1 MSTLLSWHGMVQNH
15 CTFKALAPAYAKGR
29 MRRSRGGSRTSSAS
43 ARSAQQSTGLE
54 GGQDKPQASSPCCI
68 ESHMQQLSHALA
80 WSMQEELRVLQENGF
95 EEDSYAYVAC
105 MAVDRDSRRTGAAT
119 ALLGAA
125 ERMAGK
131 WQQNF
136 VLLHTYADNFPGLRL
151 YHRNGCAL
159 EHTTLAF
166 SAQDIEAC
174 SSLPAA
180 SWADAAGTVASC
192 ASHMQDLT
200 LQQLDEVFGCT
211 CCSSHAMPRL
221 HDHMPGAAMH
231 L

>member
-1 MSTLLSWHGMVQNH
+1 M
-15 CTFKALAPAYAKGR
+15 
-29 MRRSRGGSRTSSAS
+29 
-43 ARSAQQSTGLE
+43 
-54 GGQDKPQASSPCCI
+54 
-68 ESHMQQLSHALA
+68 
-80 WSMQEELRVLQENGF
+80 LQENGF

-105 MAVDRDSRRTGAAT
+105 MAVDRESRRTGAAT

-159 EHTTLAF
+159 EHTSLIF

-174 SSLPAA
+174 FSTAAA
-180 SWADAAGTVASC
+180 SWADAAGTVAPVQVPC
-192 ASHMQDLT
+192 KT
-200 LQQLDEVFGCT
+200 
-211 CCSSHAMPRL
+211 
-221 HDHMPGAAMH
+221 
-231 L
+231 